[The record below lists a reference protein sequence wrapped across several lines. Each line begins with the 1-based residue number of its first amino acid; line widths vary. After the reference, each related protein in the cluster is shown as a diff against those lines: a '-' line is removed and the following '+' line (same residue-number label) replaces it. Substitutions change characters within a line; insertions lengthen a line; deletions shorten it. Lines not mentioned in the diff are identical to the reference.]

1 MSSGLLHAD
10 RERHLLNTT
19 QSGPAS
25 GTRQWRTVLIVAV
38 LVLGSCAAALLP
50 LLYPSAF
57 SFVSSRML
65 GVNDL
70 LGIAAGNPVRV
81 KGIVTFVDSAEG
93 FYYLQDENAGVR
105 LRSADSGRMPI
116 VGDEI
121 SIAATIEEAHDANIG
136 GRTITLRDVHIERIA
151 QDQLPPAKLRP
162 LAELFGDASGH
173 EAIRVQTGGIVR
185 AARRA
190 GARMLLEIGDNGRR
204 VPVVVLDNGVL
215 TRDSLLDA
223 RITVRG
229 VVQVEYNPWEESFA
243 HNNDVGPLLQVARA
257 EDVQLI
263 ERAPTQIPLA
273 PSVRALITQPHW
285 IAFGHRVRIHG
296 VVVRAETPQVLLID
310 NGGIVMPVETPHAR
324 EYVPGDSIEALG
336 WPTPRRFTLT
346 LQRAEVKRIDA
357 SLAQP
362 GAGEA
367 RSGLPFMTSIA
378 SIRRLP
384 NERAA
389 RAYPVDITG
398 ILTAIHHQRDC
409 FFIQLGAEGIY
420 VDASDQALKHLRPGQ
435 RVRLKG
441 VTWAGGFAP
450 VIMHPRLE
458 VLGTAQLPVAQQVDP
473 ETAPS
478 GTYDSEWVEIE
489 GLVRPIQ
496 WSDAGYL
503 FNLVTNVGPVGALMV
518 NARDQAEWQ
527 RLIDARVRV
536 RGVFATSF
544 TNDGVLSGYRIF
556 IDSPD
561 SMEII
566 RPAPSGLDSI
576 HVKPV
581 SDLLRF
587 AADQQEI
594 PRARIQGVLTM
605 RTDDMLYIEDMSGS
619 VRVETAD
626 RRLQIGDV
634 VDASGYPSPSENGP
648 ILTDATVRGLVR
660 TAAIE
665 PMLVTPEIVLNSEL
679 DNRLVSLE
687 ARLLNHVVGTMQQT
701 LVLHDGYTTFN
712 AQLAGGT
719 PLEGLREG
727 SVLRVTG
734 ICAVQRQR
742 PLFRDFTSYPVS
754 FRLLLRSPADVQ
766 VLEAAP
772 WWNLRHA
779 WPALVLLTLS
789 ITLAMVWV
797 ATLRRRVR
805 AQTGEIEHQRAFL
818 RQIIDMCP
826 NYIFVKDRG
835 GRFTLVNRALAE
847 AHGLEAQEMLGKTD
861 SDIGMSDAEA
871 SAYHRDDLEVMDGKR
886 EKIIQEES
894 HTDSHGRQLW
904 MHTVKRPL
912 AGDDGFATHVLGVSN
927 DVTLHKQVEATLQKA
942 RTAAEAANQAK
953 SEFLANMSHEIR
965 TPLNGIIGM
974 SELCLDTDLSREQ
987 REYIETVK
995 LSADGLLNV
1004 IDDILDFSKIEAG
1017 KLELDPAEFNIRDTI
1032 DAVLKTLALRAH
1044 QKHLELL
1051 CEICPEVPHAAIGD
1065 ANRLRQ
1071 VLLNLVGNA
1080 IKFTERGE
1088 VVVTARIE
1096 PEQTTDL
1103 VVRFSVR
1110 DSGIGIAPDRQRQIF
1125 NPFVQADTS
1134 TTRQY
1139 GGTGLGL
1146 TISTRLVTMMGG
1158 RIWLDSEVGKGSE
1171 FHFTL
1176 RLQQPMSEA
1185 QSDWSAALHTLQDT
1199 KVLVVDDNATHRRI
1213 LCDELERWRMRSL
1226 AAESAVHALEQLE
1239 QSLQAGDPVQL
1250 MLIDM
1255 NMPEMDGLAL
1265 IERVRERPEL
1275 ASTPIMML
1283 TSSGQRDEAAQCR
1296 SLGVTSYVVKP
1307 VRMGELRDALVR
1319 AVTQSAPSQSATSA
1333 AAPREQ
1339 PATANVHVNV
1349 NVGGLKILLAED
1361 NAVNQLVMQRLLA
1374 KRGHRVTIA
1383 ATGKEAIEAVRAAAF
1398 DLVFMDIQ
1406 MPELDGFEA
1415 TREIRRAEIRR
1426 AGLGDERRI
1435 PIIALTAHA
1444 MSGDRERCLAS
1455 GMDGYMTKPVNPREL
1470 DETLAAYSASARIA
1484 DQPRRRPI
1492 ESEAKR

>member
-1 MSSGLLHAD
+1 
-10 RERHLLNTT
+10 LNITT
-19 QSGPAS
+19 QPEQPSGARAS
-25 GTRQWRTVLIVAV
+25 RTVLIVAV
-38 LVLGSCAAALLP
+38 LALGSCAVALLP
-50 LLYPSAF
+50 ILYPGAF
-57 SFVSSRML
+57 PSFASRTL
-65 GVNDL
+65 GVDDL
-70 LGIAAGNPVRV
+70 LGVVAGNQVRV
-81 KGIVTFVDSAEG
+81 AGVVTYAAPEQGLF
-93 FYYLQDENAGVR
+93 YLQDEHAGVR
-105 LRSADSGRMPI
+105 LQ
-116 VGDEI
+116 VGDAALVPAVGNEV
-121 SIAATIEEAHDANIG
+121 SIDATIGQAHNAKLG
-136 GRTITLRDVHIERIA
+136 GRTLELRNVRIEREGEA
-151 QDQLPPAKLRP
+151 QLPHAMPRP
-162 LAELFGDASGH
+162 LAELFGDSGVH
-173 EAIRVQTGGIVR
+173 GAIRVETSGIVR
-185 AARRA
+185 AARRD
-190 GARMLLEIGDNGRR
+190 GARILLEIGDNGRR
-204 VPVVVLDNGVL
+204 VPVMVLDDAVL

-243 HNNDVGPLLQVARA
+243 HDNDFGPLLQVARA

-263 ERAPTQIPLA
+263 ERAPAEVPLA
-273 PSVRALITQPHW
+273 PSVRALITEPHW
-285 IAFGHRVRIHG
+285 VAAGHRIRIHG
-296 VVVRAETPQVLLID
+296 IVVRAETPRVLLID

-324 EYVPGDSIEALG
+324 EYAPGDHIEALG
-336 WPTPRRFTLT
+336 WPTPRRFTIT

-357 SLAQP
+357 SIAQL
-362 GAGEA
+362 GASEA
-367 RSGLPFMTSIA
+367 HSGLPLMTSIA
-378 SIRRLP
+378 DMRQLP
-384 NERAA
+384 NELAA
-389 RAYPVDITG
+389 RAYPVDITAVV
-398 ILTAIHHQRDC
+398 TAVHHQRDC

-441 VTWAGGFAP
+441 VTWPGGFAP
-450 VIMHPRLE
+450 VIMHPRWE
-458 VLGTAQLPVAQQVDP
+458 VLGTAQLPVAQHVDP
-473 ETAPS
+473 VSAPS

-496 WSDAGYL
+496 SSDAGYL
-503 FNLVTNVGPVGALMV
+503 FTLVTNVGPVGALMV
-518 NARDQAEWQ
+518 NARDEAQRQ
-527 RLIDARVRV
+527 RLIDARVHV

-544 TNDGVLSGYRIF
+544 TSDRVLTGYRIF
-556 IDSPD
+556 IDSPE
-561 SMEII
+561 SMQIV
-566 RPAPSGLDSI
+566 RPAPSGLDSLA
-576 HVKPV
+576 VKPI

-587 AADQQEI
+587 AADQHEM
-594 PRARIQGVLTM
+594 RRTRIQGVLTM
-605 RTDDMLYIEDMSGS
+605 RTDEMLYIEDASGS
-619 VRVETAD
+619 VRVETTD
-626 RRLQIGDV
+626 GSLQIGEV

-648 ILTDATVRGLVR
+648 ILTDATVRSLARTEAIVPPLV
-660 TAAIE
+660 A
-665 PMLVTPEIVLNSEL
+665 PETVLNGDL
-679 DNRLVSLE
+679 DNRLVALE
-687 ARLLNHVVGTMQQT
+687 ARLLNHVAGTTQQT

-712 AQLAGGT
+712 AQLAGGM

-727 SVLRVTG
+727 SMLRVTG

-772 WWNLRHA
+772 WWNLRHV

-797 ATLRRRVR
+797 AMLRRRVR
-805 AQTGEIEHQRAFL
+805 AQTGEMEHQRAFL

-835 GRFTLVNRALAE
+835 GRFTLVNRALAQ
-847 AHGLEAQEMLGKTD
+847 AHGATTQEMVGKTD
-861 SDIGMSDAEA
+861 TDVGISEAEA
-871 SAYHRDDLEVMDGKR
+871 QAYHRDDLEVMDGKC
-886 EKIIQEES
+886 EKIVEEEP
-894 HTDSHGRQLW
+894 HTDGHGRQLW

-912 AGDDGFATHVLGVSN
+912 VDADGEATHVLGVSN
-927 DVTLHKQVEATLQKA
+927 DVTLHKQVEATLKKA
-942 RTAAEAANQAK
+942 RAAAEAANQAK

-1004 IDDILDFSKIEAG
+1004 INDILDFSKIEAG
-1017 KLELDPAEFNIRDTI
+1017 KLELDSAEFSIRETL

-1044 QKHLELL
+1044 QKNLELL
-1051 CEICPEVPHAAIGD
+1051 GEISPEVPQRAIGD
-1065 ANRLRQ
+1065 TNRLRQ

-1088 VVVTARIE
+1088 IVVAVCMAPAQE
-1096 PEQTTDL
+1096 PGEGLL
-1103 VVRFSVR
+1103 VQFTVR
-1110 DSGIGIAPDRQRQIF
+1110 DSGIGIARDRQPHIF

-1158 RIWLDSEVGKGSE
+1158 RIWLDSEVGRGSE

-1176 RLQQPMSEA
+1176 RLQPADSEA
-1185 QSDWSAALHTLQDT
+1185 QPDSSAALRALWGV

-1213 LCDELERWRMRSL
+1213 LCEELQRWSVRPLEADS
-1226 AAESAVHALEQLE
+1226 AAQALEQLQ
-1239 QSLQAGDPVQL
+1239 QSLRSADPVQL

-1255 NMPEMDGLAL
+1255 NMPTIDGLTL
-1265 IERVRERPEL
+1265 IERVRNYPDIT
-1275 ASTPIMML
+1275 ATPIMML

-1296 SLGVTSYVVKP
+1296 GLGVTSYIVKP
-1307 VRMGELRDALVR
+1307 VRISELRDLLVR
-1319 AVTQSAPSQSATSA
+1319 ALAHPILGKSSVATPRAERPSAGVA
-1333 AAPREQ
+1333 
-1339 PATANVHVNV
+1339 
-1349 NVGGLKILLAED
+1349 GLNILLAED
-1361 NAVNQLVMQRLLA
+1361 NAVNQLVMQRLLV

-1383 ATGKEAIEAVRAAAF
+1383 ATGKGAIEAVQAAAF
-1398 DLVFMDIQ
+1398 DLVLMDVQ
-1406 MPELDGFEA
+1406 MPEIDGVEA
-1415 TREIRRAEIRR
+1415 TREIRRTEQR
-1426 AGLGDERRI
+1426 GGRRI

-1470 DETLAAYSASARIA
+1470 DETLAAYSASAQA
-1484 DQPRRRPI
+1484 AGQPQSPRRR
-1492 ESEAKR
+1492 ESEVQR